1 MRHREHQDL
10 GKAVAACARAVV
22 VLREQPRSP
31 VVAREITGA
40 SSAVAELPTGL
51 ATEALYRL
59 LAAVEDCHRTGTPTS
74 PLLGQRTRAVARL
87 IRLSSAA

>member
-1 MRHREHQDL
+1 MRHREPQDL
-10 GKAVAACARAVV
+10 GRAVAACARAVV
-22 VLREQPRSP
+22 VLREQPRSAA
-31 VVAREITGA
+31 VAREITGA

-87 IRLSSAA
+87 IRLGAAA